1 MKDNGPSQKE
11 INRMLLEEE
20 EKASSKPKA
29 KKNGWGKKV

>member
-1 MKDNGPSQKE
+1 
-11 INRMLLEEE
+11 MLLEEE